1 MSVLAQ
7 LRVTL
12 TLVARF
18 LCSRMDVSVNFTH
31 DNTASTDGRSIN
43 LPPIPRL
50 ELFSSPWSQLRA
62 RLLGYLVHEA
72 GHILFTTFA
81 ARVPF
86 ATHPMKGFLL
96 DMSNV
101 LEDVRIERALMQRFR
116 FGREYLHGL
125 NIALVKEMQ
134 PGDPAEASAGDLLI
148 DYVHHRL
155 RAAVLRMPESQGC
168 ADHFGAEVAKRL
180 KHGMIVKLNA
190 LADSVV
196 GCRDTVA
203 VVVLTEDIAAMI
215 EAEAAQPE
223 ASDPNNGTQGQ
234 GSGSSQQGGQSP
246 AASGASQQ
254 PQGQKGS
261 GAGGSPHASPD
272 PDLQKLLADLQQH
285 AAGTA
290 GGNGECAA
298 VAINNA
304 AKQAQ
309 AMGAEVT
316 PLAQPSGRRVPSR
329 TRAGAELL
337 SSAKA
342 RSARIRQAMVSLMS
356 NEYREARTYHEEGR
370 RLAYNRLALVPVGER
385 TIFVRQGRGL
395 QQGATVDL
403 EIDASSSMTGERFA
417 LARQAILAL
426 AAALDLVREAR
437 FMANAFGYSGT
448 ESTLIKDLDE
458 PVWVAA
464 ERLAQM
470 DGSGNTPMGEAVAFS
485 TAKLLASTDR
495 TKLMIVVTD
504 GQPNCRDSLQ
514 QALADAR
521 AVGVVVAGIG
531 MQSDAGADLFD
542 HWITV
547 DDISEL
553 PEKLVRLVTR
563 QLRSSLHRA
572 A

>member
-18 LCSRMDVSVNFTH
+18 LCSRMDVRVNFTT
-31 DNTASTDGRSIN
+31 DDTASTDGKVIN

-50 ELFSSPWSQLRA
+50 EPFSSPWSQLRA

-81 ARVPF
+81 ARLPL
-86 ATHPMKGFLL
+86 AAHPMKGFLL

-101 LEDVRIERALMQRFR
+101 LEDIRIERLLMQRFR
-116 FGREYLHGL
+116 FAREYLHGL
-125 NIALVKEMQ
+125 NVALVKEMQ
-134 PGDPAEASAGDLLI
+134 PGDHAAASAADLLI

-155 RAAVLRMPESQGC
+155 RAAVLRMPESQPP
-168 ADHFGAEVAKRL
+168 ADLYGVEVAKRL
-180 KHGMIVKLNA
+180 KLGMVVKLNA
-190 LADSVV
+190 LADSVAS
-196 GCRDTVA
+196 CKDTAA
-203 VVVLTEDIAAMI
+203 VVVLTEDIGAMFEQEASQPEADDPSNAAQGGGG
-215 EAEAAQPE
+215 AAQQPGQNSAPGAAAQP
-223 ASDPNNGTQGQ
+223 P
-234 GSGSSQQGGQSP
+234 SSP
-246 AASGASQQ
+246 
-254 PQGQKGS
+254 S
-261 GAGGSPHASPD
+261 GAGTDDTTPAAVGPSM
-272 PDLQKLLADLQQH
+272 QQLLADLQQH
-285 AAGTA
+285 SAGTS
-290 GGNGECAA
+290 GGNGESAA
-298 VAINNA
+298 AAINDA
-304 AKQAQ
+304 AGQAR
-309 AMGAEVT
+309 AIGAEVA
-316 PLAQPSGRRVPSR
+316 PLHQPKGRRVPGRSALG
-329 TRAGAELL
+329 TELL
-337 SSAKA
+337 SSARA

-356 NEYREARTYHEEGR
+356 SEYREARTYHEEGR
-370 RLAYNRLALVPVGER
+370 RLAYNRLALVPLGER

-395 QQGATVDL
+395 QQGATVCL
-403 EIDASSSMTGERFA
+403 EIDASVSMRGARFA

-437 FMANAFGYSGT
+437 FMAHAFGFNGM
-448 ESTLIKDLDE
+448 ESTLIKALDE
-458 PVWVAA
+458 PVWLAA

-485 TAKLLASTDR
+485 TAALLASSDR
-495 TKLMIVVTD
+495 TKLVVVVTD
-504 GQPNCRDSLQ
+504 GEPNCPDSLR

-531 MQSDAGADLFD
+531 MQSNAGADLFD

-547 DDISEL
+547 DDIGEL
-553 PEKLVRLVTR
+553 PEKLVRLVTT